1 MEEICEGSQEEKK
14 MLYIIAK
21 KSGSRREIKK
31 AKKIRENA
39 SKKDCHSSRN
49 YSSEDSDSLLD
60 SDIS

>member
-1 MEEICEGSQEEKK
+1 MKALKKKKK

-31 AKKIRENA
+31 VKKIRENA
-39 SKKDCHSSRN
+39 SKKGCHSSRN
-49 YSSEDSDSLLD
+49 YSSDDSDSLLD